1 MKNWGLPF
9 RYLMGLLLL
18 AALIAFIAYAQEA
31 LEPLV
36 IAAFIA
42 YLVNPA
48 VVLLSQSTRI
58 PRRAAVNIVYFSAIL
73 FLVAIP
79 ASFAPLFFNEFQ
91 GVWDDVQTLLQ
102 QVQQNLIHPLTF
114 GAIRLDLSAIA
125 RNLGQL
131 QTALFAPLPED
142 AFTLLESTSRGT
154 VWLLVIVV
162 CVYIFLSEWHLM
174 RDWLFDLAPQ
184 DYRAEVVQLYGQ
196 LRGVWS
202 AYLRGQIMLML
213 VVGVVFTIAWAI
225 LGIPGALVLGVIAG
239 LFTLVPDIGPIM
251 AVILAMAVTL
261 LEGSSWIPLPNHL
274 VMLIVFAVYLVL
286 INLKNMW
293 LRPFIMG
300 RSLHMNEGFIF
311 VAILVATVLNGIM
324 GALLVVP
331 VMASALVVVQYLTN
345 RILGRKP
352 YISNIVKPSLRHK
365 PPKRNRN

>member
-9 RYLMGLLLL
+9 RYLMGILLLI
-18 AALIAFIAYAQEA
+18 ALIAFVAYAHEA

-48 VVLLSQSTRI
+48 VVLLSKSTRI
-58 PRRAAVNIVYFSAIL
+58 SRRAAVNFVYFSAIL
-73 FLVAIP
+73 FLVALP
-79 ASFAPLFFNEFQ
+79 ASFAPLFLNEFQ
-91 GVWDDVQTLLQ
+91 GVWDDLQTLLRQ
-102 QVQQNLIHPLTF
+102 LQENLAAPLSIGT
-114 GAIRLDLSAIA
+114 IQLDLSAIA
-125 RNLGQL
+125 LNLGQL
-131 QTALFAPLPED
+131 QTVLLTPLPED
-142 AFTLLESTSRGT
+142 AFILLESTSRGT
-154 VWLLVIVV
+154 VWLLVIIV
-162 CVYIFLSEWHLM
+162 CVYLFLSEWHLM

-184 DYRAEVVQLYGQ
+184 EYRAEVVQLYGQ
-196 LRGVWS
+196 LRGVWM
-202 AYLRGQIMLML
+202 AYLRGQIVLML

-251 AVILAMAVTL
+251 AVVLAMAVAL
-261 LEGSSWIPLPNHL
+261 LEGSSWITLPNHL
-274 VMLIVFAVYLVL
+274 VMLIVFGVYLVL

-311 VAILVATVLNGIM
+311 IAILVATVLNGIM

-331 VMASALVVVQYLTN
+331 VMASALVIVQYLTN

-352 YISNIVKPSLRHK
+352 YAANTPPLFRRKPT
-365 PPKRNRN
+365 KRNRN